1 MSILKEVLVKFVKH
15 YQLTIQ
21 IEESRK
27 GREMSLDLKIGIL
40 HSYPNS
46 DLQFENY
53 DSIQSDKNADRQ
65 QAKVR

>member
-1 MSILKEVLVKFVKH
+1 MQILIHYF

>member
-1 MSILKEVLVKFVKH
+1 MSILKEVLVKFVKEINK
-15 YQLTIQ
+15 LILQ

-27 GREMSLDLKIGIL
+27 GREMSVDLKIGIL

-53 DSIQSDKNADRQ
+53 NCIQ
-65 QAKVR
+65 

>member
-1 MSILKEVLVKFVKH
+1 
-15 YQLTIQ
+15 
-21 IEESRK
+21 
-27 GREMSLDLKIGIL
+27 MSLDLKIGIL